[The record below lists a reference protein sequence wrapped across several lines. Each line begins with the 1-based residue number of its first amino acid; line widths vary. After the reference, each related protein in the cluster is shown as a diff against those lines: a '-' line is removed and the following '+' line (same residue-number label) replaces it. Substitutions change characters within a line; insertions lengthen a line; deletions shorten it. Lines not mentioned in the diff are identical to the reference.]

1 MSSPLSKS
9 NGSWSFRGR
18 LDKGFYG
25 NKKEISQVNNYQSLA
40 LQLQEK
46 QIQVENAKLQEN
58 AIANYYMKE
67 ANRYRQ
73 EIEDDKQKKKL
84 MKEEYYKALADQ
96 INENNKKKQYSVLM
110 TEHERR
116 VNDRDIKAY
125 EHLDTK
131 NLYSKVVGFGGDNK
145 QEKYIDKSLTVNNT
159 TNSPNIISAKAIDIS
174 ENRNAPNS
182 NLARMGQIS
191 LNRSSNILTD
201 VEEPPRPI
209 GDIGYSYTKL
219 QRVKENM
226 EKADALKYRA
236 NTVNRS
242 YGFAQNLNQAPPSE
256 KMITINNEMNPYEY
270 NYAAPG
276 NY

>member
-1 MSSPLSKS
+1 
-9 NGSWSFRGR
+9 
-18 LDKGFYG
+18 
-25 NKKEISQVNNYQSLA
+25 
-40 LQLQEK
+40 
-46 QIQVENAKLQEN
+46 
-58 AIANYYMKE
+58 MKE
-67 ANRYRQ
+67 ANKYRQ